1 MDKYQVKL
9 MKRAYRDIEDIYAY
23 IAHEKLA
30 PENAEGQVS
39 RIKKAILGLAEL
51 PQSHQDRLVGRYA
64 GKGYKQLVIDNYIAI
79 FRINENRKVVYVVTV
94 QYQGRDLYPKVL
106 LQYCLSNRRYIIQI
120 IRIKD

>member
-23 IAHEKLA
+23 IAHE
-30 PENAEGQVS
+30 
-39 RIKKAILGLAEL
+39 
-51 PQSHQDRLVGRYA
+51 

-94 QYQGRDLYPKVL
+94 QYQGRDL
-106 LQYCLSNRRYIIQI
+106 
-120 IRIKD
+120 

>member
-39 RIKKAILGLAEL
+39 RIRKAILGLAEL

-94 QYQGRDLYPKVL
+94 QYQGRDL
-106 LQYCLSNRRYIIQI
+106 
-120 IRIKD
+120 

>member
-1 MDKYQVKL
+1 MDRYTVFISPQ
-9 MKRAYRDIEDIYAY
+9 AYRDLEEIYAY

-39 RIKKAILGLAEL
+39 RVRKAILGLAEL

-79 FRINENRKVVYVVTV
+79 FRINENRRVVYVVTV
-94 QYQGRDLYPKVL
+94 QYQGRDL
-106 LQYCLSNRRYIIQI
+106 
-120 IRIKD
+120 